1 MSEHG
6 RANLS
11 EQFSKK
17 CIQESIVKSM
27 HENNQESRRERS
39 QRINQESIQ
48 ESIPRVSTRAVVQD
62 SIQKSTK
69 QSVRE
74 SIQKSFQPRPIH
86 AARERSRQHTHHGIH
101 VEKVQ
106 DTKNKNSTHNNDDNN
121 NKNTPSGLTSVFSCP
136 DASCMLGAQLRHG
149 TGHC

>member
-86 AARERSRQHTHHGIH
+86 AARERSRQHTHYGIH
-101 VEKVQ
+101 AEKVQ
-106 DTKNKNSTHNNDDNN
+106 DTKNKNSTHNNDDNHN
-121 NKNTPSGLTSVFSCP
+121 ENTPSGLTSVFSCP